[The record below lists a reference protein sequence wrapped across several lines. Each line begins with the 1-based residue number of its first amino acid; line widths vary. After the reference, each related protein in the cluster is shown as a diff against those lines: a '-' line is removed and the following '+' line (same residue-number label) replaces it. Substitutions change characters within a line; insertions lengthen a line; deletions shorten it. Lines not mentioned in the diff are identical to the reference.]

1 MSVYI
6 NMEMPKEGF
15 VEILIRDEGTV
26 QQTGQSYRIDG
37 TDYYTPYVGEM
48 PVMHKAIE
56 VPEPHG
62 RLGDLDELYNHLNEW
77 YLTHEQGFSK
87 TEKIYIRAMLSGV
100 KDAPTIIQASEE
112 VSA

>member
-15 VEILIRDEGTV
+15 VEIFIRDEGTV

-62 RLGDLDELYNHLNEW
+62 RLIDADAFVKKCEEMVDKEDGNQLDALILLRW
-77 YLTHEQGFSK
+77 FLEQN
-87 TEKIYIRAMLSGV
+87 
-100 KDAPTIIQASEE
+100 APTIIPASEG
-112 VSA
+112 VST